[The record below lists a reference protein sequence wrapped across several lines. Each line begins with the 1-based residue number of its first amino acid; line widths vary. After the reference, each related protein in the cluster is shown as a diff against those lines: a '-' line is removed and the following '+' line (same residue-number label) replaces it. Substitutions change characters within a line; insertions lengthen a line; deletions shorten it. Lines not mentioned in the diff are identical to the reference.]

1 MKRTFKVTFLV
12 ENDYDEV
19 SRAEEHIETSLFRSP
34 TMNVI
39 EVISCK
45 QLIDVRTLK
54 QNNALYKYFSM
65 LSEELN
71 SAGLDVQKTLS
82 PKLEHPWNAEL
93 VKELIWRPVQEAC
106 LGKKS
111 TTELSKQKDIDVI
124 YDVINRHMGQNFG
137 IYVPFPSEE
146 HRRVS

>member
-1 MKRTFKVTFLV
+1 MKRTFKVTLLV
-12 ENDYDEV
+12 ENDFEELFEAQQD
-19 SRAEEHIETSLFRSP
+19 AEKANNIY
-34 TMNVI
+34 

-54 QNNALYKYFSM
+54 QNNALHKYFEM
-65 LSEELN
+65 LAEELN
-71 SAGLDVQKTLS
+71 NAGYDVKKTLS
-82 PKLEHPWNAEL
+82 SKLEHPWNAEL
-93 VKELIWRPVQEAC
+93 IKELIWRPVQEAC

-124 YDVINRHMGQNFG
+124 YDVINKHMGENFG

-146 HRRVS
+146 YRRVA

>member
-1 MKRTFKVTFLV
+1 MKRTFKVTLLV
-12 ENDYDEV
+12 ENDFEDLFEAQQD
-19 SRAEEHIETSLFRSP
+19 AEKANNIY
-34 TMNVI
+34 

-54 QNNALYKYFSM
+54 QNNALHKYFEM
-65 LSEELN
+65 LAEELN
-71 SAGLDVQKTLS
+71 NAGYDVKKTLS
-82 PKLEHPWNAEL
+82 SKLEHPWNAEL
-93 VKELIWRPVQEAC
+93 IKELIWRPVQEAC

-146 HRRVS
+146 YRRVA

>member
-1 MKRTFKVTFLV
+1 MKRTFKVTLLV
-12 ENDYDEV
+12 ENDFEELFEAQQD
-19 SRAEEHIETSLFRSP
+19 AEKANNIY
-34 TMNVI
+34 

-54 QNNALYKYFSM
+54 QNNALHKYFEM
-65 LSEELN
+65 LAEELN
-71 SAGLDVQKTLS
+71 NAGYDVKKTLS
-82 PKLEHPWNAEL
+82 SKLEHPWNAEL
-93 VKELIWRPVQEAC
+93 IKELIWRPVQEAC

-146 HRRVS
+146 YRRVA

>member
-1 MKRTFKVTFLV
+1 MKRTFKVTLLI
-12 ENDYDEV
+12 ENDFEELYEAQRD
-19 SRAEEHIETSLFRSP
+19 AELGTVNKLNCDI
-34 TMNVI
+34 V
-39 EVISCK
+39 SCK
-45 QLIDVRTLK
+45 QLLDVRTLK
-54 QNNALYKYFSM
+54 QNNALHKYFEM
-65 LSEELN
+65 LAEELN
-71 SAGLDVQKTLS
+71 NAGYDVKKTLS
-82 PKLEHPWNAEL
+82 SKLEHPWNAEL

-146 HRRVS
+146 YRRVA